1 MKFIALFHSIDLQ
14 FITRPTY
21 FVNRI
26 IIYIKKSRLT
36 ERILNITRVFIYRL
50 LFISAGCIDYLYI
63 IQELPSNFY
72 KYIA

>member
-26 IIYIKKSRLT
+26 IIYKKIKINWTDIKYNTCVHLLIVIYISWM
-36 ERILNITRVFIYRL
+36 YRL
-50 LFISAGCIDYLYI
+50 LYI
-63 IQELPSNFY
+63 IQELPSNSY